1 VSTSPAGAVYD
12 RGYRPYDGPRLGRA
26 GILRALWLASM
37 RRALG
42 LRRSWRQKLLPWLLL
57 AIVTVPATVQVGV
70 AYLTRDNPRIDI
82 EFITYREYVGVSTAL
97 LLFVAITAPDIIC
110 PDRRQRVLPLILS
123 RPLTGTGYALA
134 KLASITTIVFAF
146 GLLPQMLLFIG
157 QMLVSKSGS
166 MTYARANAEVLWQV
180 PVAVAALAVYYAAI
194 GVAVSS
200 LTTRRIAAAAIF
212 IGLMLVS
219 GAVAGILSEVNSAAP
234 ERRTVVSPPP
244 PEGIG
249 PGQSPPE
256 TQYVVVRRANRMTS
270 LVNLSAVPLHVRDL
284 VFLGHLEAN
293 DDLGG
298 VDGAGPAVL
307 GLYSFVVA
315 LAVGVTVVRYR
326 EAA

>member
-1 VSTSPAGAVYD
+1 MSSAGAVYD
-12 RGYRPYDGPRLGRA
+12 RGYRPYEGARLGRV

-57 AIVTVPATVQVGV
+57 AIVTIPATVQVGI
-70 AYLTRDNPRIDI
+70 AYLTRDNPRFNV

-123 RPLTGTGYALA
+123 RPLTGTGYAMA
-134 KLASITTIVFAF
+134 KLASIVTIVFAF
-146 GLLPQMLLFIG
+146 GVIPQIVLFIG

-166 MTYARANAEVLWQV
+166 LAYARANAEVLWQV
-180 PVAVAALAVYYAAI
+180 PVAVAALAVYYAVI

-219 GAVAGILSEVNSAAP
+219 GAVAGILSEVNRGQP
-234 ERRTVVSPPP
+234 EERVVVPGDEFGGPPP
-244 PEGIG
+244 GVGAER
-249 PGQSPPE
+249 QL
-256 TQYVVVRRANRMTS
+256 VVVQPNTMTS
-270 LVNLSAVPLHVRDL
+270 VVNLAAVPLHVRDL
-284 VFLGHLEAN
+284 VFLGHLDPN

-298 VDGAGPAVL
+298 VKGAGPAVL
-307 GLYSFVVA
+307 GLYTVIVVVG
-315 LAVGVTVVRYR
+315 VGVTVLRYR